1 MQANRRFNSSANNG
15 VNTNFNRGTANGV
28 RAPISTRAQ
37 NSQTQPLGLGQNGV
51 NQQVNLQGL
60 GQNLNSQDGLGV
72 YQAVDDQGDLGVFI
86 EAQPQQ
92 QQIAEDVCEAPVS
105 QAQYERQIN
114 VVSSPIEVISEVR
127 DQCDGSIVQQTQVM
141 NKYIITGEWQLRQNA
156 QVAPEHRGFITQQIR
171 RR

>member
-1 MQANRRFNSSANNG
+1 MQANRRFNSNGNNG
-15 VNTNFNRGTANGV
+15 VNTNFNRGTANGG
-28 RAPISTRAQ
+28 RAPISTRAL
-37 NSQTQPLGLGQNGV
+37 NSQTQGLGLAQNGA
-51 NQQVNLQGL
+51 NLQAL
-60 GQNLNSQDGLGV
+60 NQNLNSQDGLGV

-105 QAQYERQIN
+105 QVQYQRQVN
-114 VVSSPIEVISEVR
+114 VVSSPIEVVSEVR

-141 NKYIITGEWQLRQNA
+141 NKYIITGEWQLQQNG
-156 QVAPEHRGFITQQIR
+156 QVAPEHRGFVTQQIR